1 MFAGLLLT
9 RLADL
14 PTAGILE
21 DITLAGWVTGSL
33 VTVKVI
39 YQAVLPTSRV
49 PFRKYFFGKYHMY
62 KRDSNLESFCFL
74 VKSVLMRR
82 EHKYRTRTL
91 ITHGLY
97 ILNPLFDDHKCF
109 FKKDFFRQILP

>member
-33 VTVKVI
+33 VTAKVI
-39 YQAVLPTSRV
+39 YQGVLPTSRV
-49 PFRKYFFGKYHMY
+49 PLRKYFFGNGILLP
-62 KRDSNLESFCFL
+62 RLFL
-74 VKSVLMRR
+74 PTVRKIALV
-82 EHKYRTRTL
+82 
-91 ITHGLY
+91 I
-97 ILNPLFDDHKCF
+97 
-109 FKKDFFRQILP
+109 KKNF